1 MNKNLSF
8 SFKVTIPLFI
18 GLMLV
23 YFSVKNITPS
33 EQINIKKSFFNA
45 DYIYILISILIGLI
59 SHVLRALRWKILINP
74 LGYKLK
80 LKNSIGSIFICF
92 LANLGIPRSGEFLR
106 ASLINFYND
115 IPFDKT
121 LGTIL
126 SERMIDLIILISLII
141 IGVINYPIIN
151 LSYEFSSTKTFLLI
165 FIFVILFAT
174 IFYYFKGLI
183 FESVKL
189 FLNNVKQGIFSI
201 FKIKRKSLFITY
213 TFLIWTFYFLMLY
226 ISKFSLAETS
236 NLSLEIIFISFVA
249 GVIAMT
255 LTNGGLGAYPLAIT
269 SVLVQYDV
277 SFESAFAFGW
287 IVWTSQTL
295 LIIIF
300 GSLSFIF
307 LPILNK

>member
-1 MNKNLSF
+1 M
-8 SFKVTIPLFI
+8 
-18 GLMLV
+18 
-23 YFSVKNITPS
+23 
-33 EQINIKKSFFNA
+33 
-45 DYIYILISILIGLI
+45 
-59 SHVLRALRWKILINP
+59 
-74 LGYKLK
+74 
-80 LKNSIGSIFICF
+80 
-92 LANLGIPRSGEFLR
+92 ANLGIPRSGEFLR

-115 IPFDKT
+115 IPFDKA

-141 IGVINYPIIN
+141 IGVMNYPIIN

-201 FKIKRKSLFITY
+201 SKIKKKSLFITY

>member
-1 MNKNLSF
+1 MNKKLSF
-8 SFKVTIPLFI
+8 SFKTTIPLFI
-18 GLMLV
+18 GILLV

-45 DYIYILISILIGLI
+45 DYIYILISLLVGLI
-59 SHVLRALRWKILINP
+59 SHFLRALRWKLLINP

-106 ASLINFYND
+106 ASLINFYNN

-126 SERMIDLIILISLII
+126 SERIIDLIILISLII
-141 IGVINYPIIN
+141 IGAINYPIIN
-151 LSYEFSSTKTFLLI
+151 FNYSFSSTKTFVLI
-165 FIFVILFAT
+165 FTVILLFAL

-189 FLNNVKQGIFSI
+189 FLNNVKRGMFSV
-201 FKIKRKSLFITY
+201 FKIKRKSLFIIY

-226 ISKFSLAETS
+226 ISKFSLDETS
-236 NLSLEIIFISFVA
+236 NLGIEIIFISFVA

-255 LTNGGLGAYPLAIT
+255 LTNGGLGTYPLAI
-269 SVLVQYDV
+269 SSILVQYDV

-287 IVWTSQTL
+287 LVWTSQTL